1 MNAGALHLHPEAD
14 IVPPMTPDEY
24 DAFLTDVLDR
34 GITTPLTVTSD
45 GVVLDGRHRLGAAI
59 TLGIEA
65 LPVHVVDVAPD
76 RQASLPE
83 WARAWRCADCGSRPA
98 AEPVPMLGDLGRAPC
113 PACGAARYFRRAA

>member
-1 MNAGALHLHPEAD
+1 MNSGALRLHPEAD

-34 GITTPLTVTSD
+34 GITTAPAIEAP
-45 GVVLDGRHRLGAAI
+45 VLDL
-59 TLGIEA
+59 E
-65 LPVHVVDVAPD
+65 PVAPINE
-76 RQASLPE
+76 ASLPE

-113 PACGAARYFRRAA
+113 PACGAARYFRRTA